1 MAGLEPTIS
10 ESKSGVLP
18 LHYIPPSTCAKRPAL
33 PASRFSG
40 VGDGARTH
48 DTRNHNPVLIPTE
61 LHPPLMEPCPGTPG
75 GTRTPGLL
83 LRRQLLYPAELLA
96 HICTRRV
103 LAHSNRGGAPP
114 RKAYLVY
121 HHSAALSRAM
131 LRPRREFFEFFRA
144 GANPQRR
151 RSGSPRSRRRNIQTS
166 TPAAAQA
173 STTSAVSWE

>member
-61 LHPPLMEPCPGTPG
+61 LHPPLLEPCPGTPG

-96 HICTRRV
+96 HTT
-103 LAHSNRGGAPP
+103 LATAP
-114 RKAYLVY
+114 
-121 HHSAALSRAM
+121 
-131 LRPRREFFEFFRA
+131 
-144 GANPQRR
+144 
-151 RSGSPRSRRRNIQTS
+151 RSGFPNAPASLVILPLHADFVKHPSRFLCAYTFALFVRLLLLTYAHNHVKLLFEYGICQK
-166 TPAAAQA
+166 
-173 STTSAVSWE
+173 